1 MSIWVIVIIL
11 LVVAIVLFLWSLFVV
26 DKPSE
31 FEEEFNDTTNDLN
44 REVAQLK
51 KQISALEAAV
61 YDNQVLG
68 EENTDEVPNQMEKE
82 ILNFYAKGFTEEQ
95 IADDLDFPDEVVART
110 INKFIES

>member
-61 YDNQVLG
+61 YDNQFLG

-95 IADDLDFPDEVVART
+95 IADDLDFPDEVVAHT